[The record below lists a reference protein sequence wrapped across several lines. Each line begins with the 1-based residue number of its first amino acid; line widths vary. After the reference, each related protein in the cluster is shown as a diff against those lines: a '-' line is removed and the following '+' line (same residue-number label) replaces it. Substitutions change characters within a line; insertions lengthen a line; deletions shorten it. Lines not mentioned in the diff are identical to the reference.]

1 MTLHVTVEL
10 VNIGKRYNCK
20 TLFQGINAVIG
31 PGQCLGITGPN
42 GSGKSTLLNLIAG
55 IGEPSEGHICIKEK
69 QGEIKSRE
77 TMGYMGMVSP
87 QILVYDA
94 MTGSENIMFFSYCS
108 PSNCDVKQIQEVCRK
123 VGLDGCSHQLVST
136 YSTGMKQ
143 RLKLAIVLVRQPA
156 LWLLDEPSSNLDA
169 PGKALVE
176 ESMTNALKG
185 GATVIVATNEGWER
199 RHASEQIILT

>member
-94 MTGSENIMFFSYCS
+94 MTGSENIMFFSYWS
-108 PSNCDVKQIQEVCRK
+108 PSNCNVMQIQEVC
-123 VGLDGCSHQLVST
+123 
-136 YSTGMKQ
+136 
-143 RLKLAIVLVRQPA
+143 
-156 LWLLDEPSSNLDA
+156 
-169 PGKALVE
+169 
-176 ESMTNALKG
+176 
-185 GATVIVATNEGWER
+185 
-199 RHASEQIILT
+199 